1 MEDARYLIS
10 EMARKVEVE
19 AHVLRYW
26 EEELKLPV
34 RRNEMGHRYY
44 TREDVERFREIK
56 RLKEKGLQ
64 LRAIK
69 TVLYNEKEDTI
80 VPCNT
85 STGLHTTNAMHAT
98 TSMNSS
104 NAMQTTKEE
113 KAIRLQ
119 MLLKNMISDAVRESS
134 HEMIDEV
141 KDSIVKEMDYQ
152 FRVLNEEEERRQ
164 IERDRKE
171 EEHYK
176 KIDELLR
183 GGSRKEGKRK
193 KHSIF

>member
-1 MEDARYLIS
+1 MEDTRYLIS
-10 EMARKVEVE
+10 EMAKKVEVE

-26 EEELKLPV
+26 EDELKLPV

-44 TREDVERFREIK
+44 TTDDVERFREIK

-69 TVLYNEKEDTI
+69 TVLYDSKENKV

-85 STGLHTTNAMHAT
+85 KYLVKDDKSL
-98 TSMNSS
+98 
-104 NAMQTTKEE
+104 
-113 KAIRLQ
+113 RLQ
-119 MLLKNMISDAVRESS
+119 MLLKNMISEAVKESGQQ
-134 HEMIDEV
+134 MIDEM
-141 KDSIVKEMDYQ
+141 KDGIVKELDYQ
-152 FRVLNEEEERRQ
+152 FRILNEEEEKREF
-164 IERDRKE
+164 ERSKRE

-176 KIDELLR
+176 KIDELIR
-183 GGSRKEGKRK
+183 NSSRKESKRK

>member
-10 EMARKVEVE
+10 EMAKKVEVE

-44 TREDVERFREIK
+44 TKNDIEKFREIK

-69 TVLYNEKEDTI
+69 TVLYDVKEDSI
-80 VPCNT
+80 IPCNT
-85 STGLHTTNAMHAT
+85 TQPS
-98 TSMNSS
+98 
-104 NAMQTTKEE
+104 TKEE

-119 MLLKNMISDAVRESS
+119 MLLKNMISEAIKESS
-134 HEMIDEV
+134 HEMIEEV
-141 KDSIVKEMDYQ
+141 KDSLVKEMDYQ
-152 FRVLNEEEERRQ
+152 FRILGEEEEKRDV
-164 IERDRKE
+164 ERIQRE

-183 GGSRKEGKRK
+183 GASKKEGKRK